1 MFKKIKRILGIE
13 GVKIE
18 LVLPEEVSAR
28 SGVLEGKIQFYSMNT
43 QEVKSVRV
51 KLIEKYTRGRGK
63 EKLIDEY
70 ELGAIEMEQ
79 VIKVPEHEM
88 IEIDFSLPFSLVKS
102 DMDEFGDK
110 NFLYGGLAWAAKRI
124 SSVGSDYRVEAEAT
138 VKGTALNPIDK
149 KSLKVKR

>member
-1 MFKKIKRILGIE
+1 MFGKVKRWLGIE

-18 LVLPEEVSAR
+18 LVLPEEVSVR
-28 SGVLEGKIQFYSMNT
+28 SGSLAGKIQFYSMNT

-51 KLIEKYTRGRGK
+51 KLVEKYTRGRGK

-70 ELGAIEMEQ
+70 LLGDIELVQTIE
-79 VIKVPEHEM
+79 VPEHEM
-88 IEIDFSLPFSLVKS
+88 VEIDFTLPFSLIKS

-110 NFLYGGLAWAAKRI
+110 NFVYGGLAWAAKRF
-124 SSVGSDYRVEAEAT
+124 SSVKSEYRVEAEAT

-149 KSLKVKR
+149 KSIKVKR